1 MARSDQT
8 DDINLQNLKFEE
20 STTVT
25 LEAANSETTDQA
37 TKSKKKASKP
47 ENCNHEKSQSTPDVS
62 VKKIDFNRSSE
73 EVAQALDQW
82 LRKPLALN
90 KLKPDE
96 KITPKP
102 DVRNIMITSALPYV
116 NNVPHLGNLIG
127 SLLSADVFARYC
139 RLRNYNTL
147 CLCGTDEYGTAT
159 ETKALEE
166 KCTPREICDK
176 YYDLHN
182 NIYKWF
188 QLEFDYFGRTSTQKQ
203 TEIAQDIFWKLHKRN
218 LIFNQSVEQLH
229 CDTCQRYKNFFF
241 FDRGAQI
248 RIQLVMNSPYII

>member
-47 ENCNHEKSQSTPDVS
+47 ENCNHEKPQSTPDVS

-73 EVAQALDQW
+73 EVSQALDQW

-96 KITPKP
+96 KIIPKP

-166 KCTPREICDK
+166 KCTPRE
-176 YYDLHN
+176 
-182 NIYKWF
+182 
-188 QLEFDYFGRTSTQKQ
+188 
-203 TEIAQDIFWKLHKRN
+203 
-218 LIFNQSVEQLH
+218 
-229 CDTCQRYKNFFF
+229 
-241 FDRGAQI
+241 
-248 RIQLVMNSPYII
+248 